1 MSSKQFRID
10 LLLEA
15 GLVYKLDSWMDSML
29 GKVKR
34 KNEFEE
40 IFWRS
45 HVIDIADTIVNS
57 MN

>member
-15 GLVYKLDSWMDSML
+15 GLVYKLDSML

-45 HVIDIADTIVNS
+45 HVIDTIVNS